1 MPESPSIPDIDP
13 DTDTLTAAIEYA
25 KAGLYILPVKRGEK
39 HPGSVVGKDW
49 QTKSSRDIDQIVAW
63 FTGTDHGVAIHCGRS
78 GLVVFDVDHPELKPE
93 GMYKD
98 LNVVPYQ
105 STRDVQAAPGRGHY
119 IFRQPAGRNLGNS
132 NGDLGREWGEVRG
145 HNGVIIAAPSEHP
158 HPDGQYRWV
167 RTGSIPELPA
177 HLADK
182 LPDAEPA
189 DTAATDE
196 QVCAFLAAHVT
207 ADSSSKV
214 NGWIRAFAK
223 HCEQGSRHNG
233 MVSVLAGAMKEAAAG
248 YFPAQLA
255 VDTLRAMFV
264 DAATRAPTGGE
275 RQRSGAE
282 AEREF
287 AGILAWAVAQA
298 NTADLDRVRER
309 TAAKMPDGILGYVAP
324 VTPISSAPTA
334 VAAAAVAPD
343 DGMTETQ
350 NAVDLV
356 ARNRDTLRYCPEIKR
371 WFYWTGQKWEQQADD
386 SRASMAAREVARAI
400 VVIQGDAA
408 KASFKNRSRSKAGI
422 LNMVELARR
431 DSAFQVSRNLLDA
444 NAYELNTPTGIVDLR
459 TGTLRPHDPFAW
471 HTKITG
477 VEFPTGAWPFAPRWD
492 AFLHDTFD
500 GDQDLIDYM
509 QQLFGIALIGEVL
522 EHLLPF
528 MFGVGSNGKS
538 VMLEVMRRVFG
549 SYATVAAG
557 RFLVA
562 GRQEHEAEIVKL
574 VGARMVICS
583 EVNEDSRFDEAKV
596 KSLTGG
602 DALSGRYLYGQSFDF
617 VPSHTLFLAGN
628 HQPGVNA
635 GGLSFWRRLR
645 LIPFNH
651 VVPED
656 KRNEHLAEELFS
668 EEGPAILAWI
678 VKGAKEI
685 AEHGLREPDS
695 VKAATAEYAA
705 SEDVLGQFLSECTE
719 DCSDGAGVR
728 VDFALVYG
736 RYVRWCEASG
746 VAPKERRVFGR
757 DLSARLR
764 RKPSR
769 SNGKSW
775 IEGIRL
781 VEENPVASWLK

>member
-1 MPESPSIPDIDP
+1 MPETPFIPDLP
-13 DTDTLTAAIEYA
+13 EDTDNVTAAIEYA
-25 KAGLYILPVKRGEK
+25 KAGLYVLPVKRGEK

-49 QTKSSRDIDQIVAW
+49 QQQSSRDIDQIVAW
-63 FTGTDHGVAIHCGRS
+63 FVGTDHGIAIHCGRS
-78 GLVVFDVDHPELKPE
+78 GLVVLDVDHPELKPE

-98 LNVVPYQ
+98 LNDVPYQ
-105 STRDVQAAPGRGHY
+105 ATRDVYAAPGRGHY

-132 NGDLGREWGEVRG
+132 NGSLGREWGEVRG
-145 HNGVIIAAPSEHP
+145 HNGVIIAYPSEHSS
-158 HPDGQYRWV
+158 PDGQYRWV
-167 RTGSIPELPA
+167 RTGSIPELPP
-177 HLADK
+177 HLADR

-196 QVCAFLAAHVT
+196 QVCAFLTAHVT
-207 ADSSSKV
+207 AESSSKI
-214 NGWIRAFAK
+214 NGWIRAFAN

-233 MVSVLAGAMKEAAAG
+233 MVSVLAGALKEAAAG

-255 VDTLRAMFV
+255 VDTLRAMFL

-275 RQRSGAE
+275 KQRSAGE

-287 AGILAWAVAQA
+287 SGILSWAVAQA
-298 NTADLDRVRER
+298 STADLDRVRER
-309 TAAKMPDGILGYVAP
+309 TAAKMPDTILGLAP
-324 VTPISSAPTA
+324 VTPINSAPTA
-334 VAAAAVAPD
+334 VAAAAIAPD

-356 ARNRDTLRYCPEIKR
+356 ARHRDTLRYCPEIKR
-371 WFYWTGQKWEQQADD
+371 WFHWTGAQWEQQADD
-386 SRASMAAREVARAI
+386 SRASMAAREIARSI
-400 VVIQGDAA
+400 VVIQGDTA

-431 DSAFQVSRNLLDA
+431 DIEFQVARDLLDA

-459 TGTLRPHDPFAW
+459 TATLRPHDPFAW

-477 VEFPTGAWPFAPRWD
+477 VEFPTGAWPFARRWN
-492 AFLHDTFD
+492 AFLHDTFG

-528 MFGVGSNGKS
+528 MFGVGANGKS
-538 VMLEVMRRVFG
+538 VMLEVVRRVFG

-602 DALSGRYLYGQSFDF
+602 DGLSGRYLYGQSFDF

-656 KRNEHLAEELFS
+656 KRNEHLAEELFE

-678 VKGAKEI
+678 VKGAKDV
-685 AEHGLREPDS
+685 ADHGLLEPDS

-705 SEDVLGQFLSECTE
+705 SEDVLGQFLEECTE
-719 DCSDGAGVR
+719 VSADAVGVR
-728 VDFALVYG
+728 VDFALVYA

-746 VAPKERRVFGR
+746 ITSKGRSVFGR
-757 DLSARLR
+757 DLSARLG
-764 RKPSR
+764 RKPTR

-775 IEGIRL
+775 IEGMRL
-781 VEENPVASWLK
+781 IEENPVKSWLK